1 MSFQKISNVDEI
13 TVLENGIILYRINN
27 IVKENDVEI
36 AQNYVRN
43 SLSPDSDLTDIPANV
58 VTIANVV
65 WTPEVITAYKANI
78 QEKLSQTTLT
88 AG

>member
-1 MSFQKISNVDEI
+1 MSFEKISTVDEI

-27 IVKENDVEI
+27 IIKENDVEI

-65 WTPEVITAYKANI
+65 WTPEVIVAYKANI